1 MRVPRC
7 HYSEW
12 TDGRRSG
19 LARLKFHGTYVLGK
33 VRIIGKCLGRKKTHA
48 KLTCQASRPTI
59 ASHAS
64 WAQMIGQNIS
74 HYRISQ
80 KLGGGGMG
88 VVYEAEDL
96 RLGRRVALKFLP
108 DDLAQDPQALERFR
122 REARAASALNH
133 PNICTI
139 YDIGEDENRQ
149 YIVMEYLDGTTLKYR
164 IEGKPISVDQLVD
177 FGAQIADALDVAHTA
192 GIVHRDLKPANLFL
206 TKRGQAKI
214 LDFGLAKVAGRAMP
228 ELEPAGA
235 SFATAAVDA
244 ANLTSPGSTVGTVAY
259 MSPEQARGEELDPR
273 TDLFSFGAVL
283 YEMATGHQPFIGN
296 TSAVIFDAILNRAPT
311 APVRLNPNLPAEL
324 ERIINK
330 ALEKDRDLRYQVASE
345 MRGDLK
351 RLKREIDSGKSS
363 SVSVST
369 PTGST
374 PSGPSASAVV
384 PPSAPVVQP
393 AAAISGP
400 VSSPAGLV
408 PPSANRT
415 RWYLAAA
422 ALVLAAA
429 AIGGYFFTRGPRALT
444 EKDSIL
450 LTDFVNTTG
459 DPVFDGTLKQALA
472 VQLEQSP
479 YLNVFPQE
487 RVRDTLRFMGQ
498 SPDERVTPDLARDI
512 CQREGI
518 KAVLNSSISNIG
530 TQYVVDV
537 NAVNCQTG
545 DSLAHEQVSAD
556 KKEQVL
562 GAVGKAAS
570 SLRGKLGESLASVQK
585 FDAPVEEATTSSLE
599 ALKAFSLAEAERN
612 KGSEYTSIPL
622 YKHAIELDPNFAI
635 AYAHLGQAYANTGQS
650 AMAIESTKQAF
661 ERRERGSELEK
672 LYISSHYYEIVT
684 GEVDKAIETY
694 QLWKRTYP
702 RDSIPTN
709 NLAVEYAWTGKF
721 DQALVEAQET
731 MRLDPNSTFSYG
743 VLGGAYIGLNRFAEA
758 KAIRQKELG
767 LKLGGMNDHADLYML
782 AFQEADQAAMQHEV
796 DWAKGKP
803 DEFVMLE
810 AMADVAASGGKMRQ
824 SRELYRQATE
834 SAQQAK
840 LTENV
845 AGVLSR
851 QARTEAEAGNAAQAR
866 ETVRAALAISRN
878 RFELASA
885 GLALA
890 TAGDVAQASAIADQ
904 LSKEFPTDTFVNSVW
919 VPSMRAEV
927 EVSRGNPA
935 KAIELLQPAVAFEFG
950 WPARVMPTYVRGLA
964 YLRMRQGKEAAE
976 QFQNILNHRGV
987 CGTLPTCS
995 LAHLQLGRARVLSG
1009 DNAGARTAYQDFL
1022 ALWKDA
1028 DPDVPILKEAKAEY
1042 AKLPQ

>member
-1 MRVPRC
+1 
-7 HYSEW
+7 
-12 TDGRRSG
+12 
-19 LARLKFHGTYVLGK
+19 
-33 VRIIGKCLGRKKTHA
+33 
-48 KLTCQASRPTI
+48 
-59 ASHAS
+59 
-64 WAQMIGQNIS
+64 
-74 HYRISQ
+74 
-80 KLGGGGMG
+80 
-88 VVYEAEDL
+88 
-96 RLGRRVALKFLP
+96 
-108 DDLAQDPQALERFR
+108 
-122 REARAASALNH
+122 
-133 PNICTI
+133 
-139 YDIGEDENRQ
+139 
-149 YIVMEYLDGTTLKYR
+149 MEYLDGTTLKYR
-164 IEGKPISVDQLVD
+164 IEGKPISIDQLVD
-177 FGAQIADALDVAHTA
+177 FGVQIADALDVAHTA

-214 LDFGLAKVAGRAMP
+214 LDFGLAKVCGAAHAGT
-228 ELEPAGA
+228 GA
-235 SFATAAVDA
+235 CGSVFRDRGQWMRQ
-244 ANLTSPGSTVGTVAY
+244 TSPARAARWELWPTCRRSRHGARNSTPAPTCF
-259 MSPEQARGEELDPR
+259 PLARC
-273 TDLFSFGAVL
+273 L
-283 YEMATGHQPFIGN
+283 YEMSTGRQPFTGN

-351 RLKREIDSGKSS
+351 RLKREIDSGRSS

-369 PTGST
+369 PTGSS
-374 PSGPSASAVV
+374 PSGPVAVAA
-384 PPSAPVVQP
+384 PPSAPAVQP
-393 AAAISGP
+393 VSAISGP
-400 VSSPAGLV
+400 ASSAPAIAAA
-408 PPSANRT
+408 PANRK
-415 RWYLAAA
+415 RWYIAAA
-422 ALVLAAA
+422 ALLAV
-429 AIGGYFFTRGPRALT
+429 AIGIGGFFYTRRAGALT

-459 DPVFDGTLKQALA
+459 DAVFDGTLKQALA

-487 RVRDTLRFMGQ
+487 RVRDTLKFMGR
-498 SPDERVTPDLARDI
+498 SPDERLTPDLARDV

-518 KAVLNSSISNIG
+518 KAVLNGAISNIG

-599 ALKAFSLAEAERN
+599 ALKAFSLAETERN
-612 KGSEYTSIPL
+612 KGSEYAAIPL
-622 YKHAIELDPNFAI
+622 YKHAIELDPNFAM
-635 AYAHLGQAYANTGQS
+635 AYARLGQSYANTGQS
-650 AMAIESTKQAF
+650 ALSIESTKQAF

-684 GEVDKAIETY
+684 GEIEKAIETY

-702 RDSIPTN
+702 RDSIPPN
-709 NLAVEYAWTGKF
+709 NLAVEYSWTGKF

-731 MRLDPNSTFSYG
+731 IRLDPNSTFSYG

-782 AFQEADQAAMQHEV
+782 AFLEGDQATMQQEA

-810 AMADVAASGGKMRQ
+810 ARAEAAASSGKMRQ
-824 SRELYRQATE
+824 ARELYQQAVE
-834 SAQQAK
+834 GAQQAK
-840 LTENV
+840 LTDNV
-845 AGVLSR
+845 AGIMSR
-851 QARTEAEAGNAAQAR
+851 QARTEAEAGNTSQAR
-866 ETVRAALAISRN
+866 ESVRAALAMGRN

-885 GLALA
+885 GVALA
-890 TAGDVAQASAIADQ
+890 TAGDVAQASAIADE
-904 LSKEFPTDTFVNSVW
+904 LSKQFPTDTLVNSIW
-919 VPSMRAEV
+919 VPSMRGAV

-935 KAIELLQPAVAFEFG
+935 KAVELLQPAAVPRVWLAGAGDAQLRSRRRLSPLAPGERSGRTISEHSQSSWSVRDPADLLPGASPAGAGPLALRRQCRSAHRLPGFPGAVERCRPG
-950 WPARVMPTYVRGLA
+950 CSHPERSQSRVRQAAAVDEARAPARAGRSRRARCLPSASGEAKLRWFAASKALSSCAGLSDGGVRPYVARGAPARAGRSRLHVFDVRG
-964 YLRMRQGKEAAE
+964 
-976 QFQNILNHRGV
+976 
-987 CGTLPTCS
+987 
-995 LAHLQLGRARVLSG
+995 
-1009 DNAGARTAYQDFL
+1009 
-1022 ALWKDA
+1022 
-1028 DPDVPILKEAKAEY
+1028 DVPLVAEGIDHASAAVAVGLVLGAEIEVAPALMARLY
-1042 AKLPQ
+1042 SASQSST

>member
-1 MRVPRC
+1 
-7 HYSEW
+7 
-12 TDGRRSG
+12 
-19 LARLKFHGTYVLGK
+19 
-33 VRIIGKCLGRKKTHA
+33 
-48 KLTCQASRPTI
+48 
-59 ASHAS
+59 
-64 WAQMIGQNIS
+64 MIGETIS
-74 HYRISQ
+74 HYRILH

-88 VVYEAEDL
+88 VVYEAEDM

-108 DDLAQDPQALERFR
+108 EDLAQDPQALERFR

-139 YDIGEDENRQ
+139 YDIGEDDNRQ

-214 LDFGLAKVAGRAMP
+214 LDFGLAKVAGQSAPQP
-228 ELEPAGA
+228 EPVGA

-259 MSPEQARGEELDPR
+259 MSPEQARGEELDTR
-273 TDLFSFGAVL
+273 TDLFSFGAVM
-283 YEMATGHQPFIGN
+283 YEMATGRQPFVGN

-363 SVSVST
+363 SVSAAAEPVVTPVS
-369 PTGST
+369 
-374 PSGPSASAVV
+374 SGASAVA
-384 PPSAPVVQP
+384 PCAPSAPAVQP
-393 AAAISGP
+393 AISGP
-400 VSSPAGLV
+400 ASTLV
-408 PPSANRT
+408 VAAPGASGKKK
-415 RWYLAAA
+415 WYIAALAA
-422 ALVLAAA
+422 LIVAAA
-429 AIGGYFFTRGPRALT
+429 VAGFFYRKSSRSLT

-459 DPVFDGTLKQALA
+459 DAVFDGTLKQALA

-487 RVRDTLRFMGQ
+487 RVRDTLKFMGR
-498 SPDERVTPDLARDI
+498 SPDERLTPDLAREV

-518 KAVLNSSISNIG
+518 KAVLNGAISNIG
-530 TQYVVDV
+530 SQYVVDV

-545 DSLAHEQVSAD
+545 DSLAREQVQAD

-562 GAVGKAAS
+562 AAVGKAAS

-612 KGSEYTSIPL
+612 KGSEYTAIPL
-622 YKHAIELDPNFAI
+622 YKHAIELDPNFAV
-635 AYAHLGQAYANTGQS
+635 AYARLAQSYANTGQS
-650 AMAIESTKQAF
+650 ALARENMTQAF
-661 ERRERGSELEK
+661 ERRERASELEK
-672 LYISSHYYEIVT
+672 LYISTHYYEIVT
-684 GEVDKAIETY
+684 GEIDKSMEAY

-709 NLAVEYAWTGKF
+709 NLAIDNAWIGKF

-731 MRLDPNSTFSYG
+731 IRLDPNSAFSYG
-743 VLGGAYIGLNRFAEA
+743 VLGGAYMGLDRFAEA
-758 KAIRQKELG
+758 KDIRQKEVS
-767 LKLGGMNDHADLYML
+767 LKLDAVGEHVDLYLL
-782 AFQEADQAAMQHEV
+782 AFLEGDKAAMQHEA
-796 DWAKGKP
+796 DWAKGRT

-810 AMADVAASGGKMRQ
+810 TIAEATAASGKLQ
-824 SRELYRQATE
+824 QATEIYRQAVD
-834 SAQQAK
+834 SAQRAK
-840 LTENV
+840 LPENT
-845 AGVLSR
+845 AGIMSR
-851 QARTEAEAGNAAQAR
+851 QARTEAEVGNTAQAR
-866 ETVRAALAISRN
+866 ELVRTALALDRSRPT
-878 RFELASA
+878 LTST
-885 GLALA
+885 GYALA
-890 TAGDVAQASAIADQ
+890 TAGDVIPAAAIADE
-904 LSKEFPTDTFVNSVW
+904 LTKRFPTDTLVNNVA
-919 VPSMRAEV
+919 VPSIRALV
-927 EVSRGNPA
+927 EVGRGNPG
-935 KAIELLQPAVAFEFG
+935 KAIKLLQAATPFEFG
-950 WPARVMPTYVRGLA
+950 WPARVMPSYVRGLA
-964 YLRMRQGKEAAE
+964 YLRLHQGKEAAE
-976 QFQNILNHRGV
+976 QFQNILSHRGV
-987 CGTLPTCS
+987 CGTLVACS
-995 LAHLQLGRARVLSG
+995 LAHLGLGRARALSG
-1009 DNAGARTAYQDFL
+1009 DNAGARTAYQDFF

>member
-1 MRVPRC
+1 
-7 HYSEW
+7 
-12 TDGRRSG
+12 
-19 LARLKFHGTYVLGK
+19 
-33 VRIIGKCLGRKKTHA
+33 
-48 KLTCQASRPTI
+48 
-59 ASHAS
+59 
-64 WAQMIGQNIS
+64 MIGETIS
-74 HYRISQ
+74 HYRISH

-108 DDLAQDPQALERFR
+108 DELARDPQALERFR

-139 YDIGEDENRQ
+139 YDIGEDEGRQ

-164 IEGKPISVDQLVD
+164 IEGKPLSVEQLVD
-177 FGAQIADALDVAHTA
+177 FGVQIADALDVAHVA

-214 LDFGLAKVAGRAMP
+214 LDFGLAKVAGRPMP
-228 ELEPAGA
+228 ELEPVGA

-259 MSPEQARGEELDPR
+259 MSPEQARGEELDAR

-283 YEMATGHQPFIGN
+283 YEMSTGRQPFTGN

-330 ALEKDRDLRYQVASE
+330 ALEKDRELRYQVASE

-363 SVSVST
+363 SFNLST
-369 PTGST
+369 PSVPTPPGST
-374 PSGPSASAVV
+374 PSGPVAVATP
-384 PPSAPVVQP
+384 PPSSSAMQP
-393 AAAISGP
+393 ASTSS
-400 VSSPAGLV
+400 VSSPAVAAPVG
-408 PPSANRT
+408 RKK
-415 RWYLAAA
+415 WYIAAA
-422 ALVLAAA
+422 AVVVAVAAV
-429 AIGGYFFTRGPRALT
+429 GGFFYTRSARALT

-459 DPVFDGTLKQALA
+459 DAVFDGTLKQALA

-487 RVRDTLRFMGQ
+487 RVRDTLKFMGR
-498 SPDERVTPDLARDI
+498 SPDERLTPDLARDV

-518 KAVLNSSISNIG
+518 KAVLNGAISSIG

-545 DSLAHEQVSAD
+545 DSLAHEQVPAD

-562 GAVGKAAS
+562 AAVGKAAS
-570 SLRGKLGESLASVQK
+570 SLRSKLGESLASVQK

-599 ALKAFSLAEAERN
+599 ALKAFSLGEGERA
-612 KGSEYTSIPL
+612 KGSELGAIPF
-622 YKHAIELDPNFAI
+622 YKRAIELDPNFAV
-635 AYAHLGQAYANTGQS
+635 AYARVGQSYANSGQVDL
-650 AMAIESTKQAF
+650 AIQNTKQAF
-661 ERRERGSELEK
+661 ERRERTSEPEK
-672 LYISSHYYEIVT
+672 LYISTHYYDIVT
-684 GEVDKAIETY
+684 GEADKAIEAY

-709 NLAVEYAWTGKF
+709 NLASSYAAVGKL

-731 MRLDPNSTFSYG
+731 MRLAPNEALSFQN
-743 VLGGAYIGLNRFAEA
+743 VGGDYLGLNRFAEA
-758 KAIRQKELG
+758 KAVREKQVAANLDAVA
-767 LKLGGMNDHADLYML
+767 DHADLYVI
-782 AFQEADQAAMQHEV
+782 AFFEGDTAAMQRQV

-803 DEFVMLE
+803 DEYDMLQVV
-810 AMADVAASGGKMRQ
+810 ADAQASAGKLR
-824 SRELYRQATE
+824 
-834 SAQQAK
+834 
-840 LTENV
+840 
-845 AGVLSR
+845 
-851 QARTEAEAGNAAQAR
+851 QAR
-866 ETVRAALAISRN
+866 ETYSQAIEVARRGKVDEIVARTTVLHAWTEALMGNTAEARSQAMAAMTVSRN
-878 RFELASA
+878 RPTLVLS
-885 GLALA
+885 GIVLALA
-890 TAGDVAQASAIADQ
+890 GDIPQATAIADE
-904 LSKEFPTDTFVNSVW
+904 LGKSNPTHTYINNIYL
-919 VPSMRAEV
+919 PTIRAEI
-927 EVSRGNPA
+927 ESNRGNPA
-935 KAIELLQPAVAFEFG
+935 KAIELLRVVSPYEFG
-950 WPARVMPTYVRGLA
+950 WAGRTWPNYVRGQA
-964 YLRMRQGKEAAE
+964 YLKARQGPEAAAE
-976 QFQNILNHRGV
+976 FQKIIDHRGI
-987 CGTLPTCS
+987 CQTAPECTL
-995 LAHLQLGRARVLSG
+995 ARLQLGRARTLSG
-1009 DNAGARTAYQDFL
+1009 DTAGARAAYQDFL

-1042 AKLPQ
+1042 AKLQ

>member
-1 MRVPRC
+1 M
-7 HYSEW
+7 
-12 TDGRRSG
+12 
-19 LARLKFHGTYVLGK
+19 
-33 VRIIGKCLGRKKTHA
+33 IGKT
-48 KLTCQASRPTI
+48 
-59 ASHAS
+59 
-64 WAQMIGQNIS
+64 IS

-108 DDLAQDPQALERFR
+108 DELARDPQALERFR

-139 YDIGEDENRQ
+139 YDIGEDEDRQ

-164 IEGKPISVDQLVD
+164 IEGKPISIDQLVD
-177 FGAQIADALDVAHTA
+177 FGVQIADALDVAHAA

-214 LDFGLAKVAGRAMP
+214 LDFGLAKVAGRPMP
-228 ELEPAGA
+228 ELEPVGA

-259 MSPEQARGEELDPR
+259 MSPEQARGEELDTR

-283 YEMATGHQPFIGN
+283 YEMSTGRQPFTGN

-351 RLKREIDSGKSS
+351 RLKREIDSGRSS

-369 PTGST
+369 PTGSS
-374 PSGPSASAVV
+374 PSGPVAVAA
-384 PPSAPVVQP
+384 PPSAPAVQP
-393 AAAISGP
+393 VSAISGP
-400 VSSPAGLV
+400 ASSAPAIAAT
-408 PPSANRT
+408 PANRK
-415 RWYLAAA
+415 RWYIAAA
-422 ALVLAAA
+422 ALLAV
-429 AIGGYFFTRGPRALT
+429 AIGIGGFFYTRRAGALT

-459 DPVFDGTLKQALA
+459 DAVFDGTLKQALA

-487 RVRDTLRFMGQ
+487 RVRDTLKFMGR
-498 SPDERVTPDLARDI
+498 SPDERLTPDLARDV

-518 KAVLNSSISNIG
+518 KAVLNGAISNIG

-556 KKEQVL
+556 RKEQVL

-599 ALKAFSLAEAERN
+599 ALKAFSLAETERN
-612 KGSEYTSIPL
+612 KGSEYAAIPL

-635 AYAHLGQAYANTGQS
+635 AYGRLGQSYANTGQS
-650 AMAIESTKQAF
+650 ALSIESTKQAF

-684 GEVDKAIETY
+684 GEIEKAIETY

-702 RDSIPTN
+702 RDSIPPN
-709 NLAVEYAWTGKF
+709 NLAVEYSWTGKF

-731 MRLDPNSTFSYG
+731 IRLDPNSTFSYG

-782 AFQEADQAAMQHEV
+782 AFLEGDQATMQQEA

-810 AMADVAASGGKMRQ
+810 ARAEAAASSGKMRQ
-824 SRELYRQATE
+824 ARELYQQAVE
-834 SAQQAK
+834 GAQQAK
-840 LTENV
+840 LTDNV
-845 AGVLSR
+845 AGIMSR
-851 QARTEAEAGNAAQAR
+851 QARTEAEAGNTSQAR
-866 ETVRAALAISRN
+866 ESVRAALAMGRN

-885 GLALA
+885 GVALA
-890 TAGDVAQASAIADQ
+890 TAGDVAQASAIADE
-904 LSKEFPTDTFVNSVW
+904 LSRQFPTDTLVNIVW
-919 VPSMRAEV
+919 VPSMRGAV

-935 KAIELLQPAVAFEFG
+935 KAVELLQPAASLEFG
-950 WPARVMPTYVRGLA
+950 WPARVMPSYVRGVA
-964 YLRMRQGKEAAE
+964 YLRLRQGKEAAE
-976 QFQNILNHRGV
+976 QFQNILDHRGV

-995 LAHLQLGRARVLSG
+995 LAHLQLGRARSLSG

-1042 AKLPQ
+1042 AKLQ